1 MRTIDGSKKLLV
13 SVRDVEEAVDALAG
27 GAGIIDVKDP
37 TRGSLGR
44 VDEQVLS
51 AIAVALASDPSK
63 TMMSAAL
70 GEVSDSSHADGYWI
84 PDEVRFGKL
93 GLSRLAGDNRWL
105 ERWVALRKAY
115 ELVRGKTLD
124 WVAVIY
130 ADEVA
135 AQSPSGDE
143 IIAAAA
149 ETDCVGVLVD
159 TWSKREG
166 TLLDLAPVS
175 KLAEWTERVH
185 ENGMFFAVAGR
196 LSQNDLS
203 RLYDVDTDVIAVRS
217 AVCQG
222 QNRKARVETTRVAEL
237 LREINRM
244 PALPTSMRRAFVD
257 HSGH

>member
-1 MRTIDGSKKLLV
+1 MRTIDGSRKLLV

-27 GAGIIDVKDP
+27 GAEIIDVKEP

-44 VDEQVLS
+44 ANEQTLS
-51 AIAVALASDPSK
+51 IIAQALTCDPSK
-63 TMMSAAL
+63 TVMSAAL
-70 GEVSDSSHADGYWI
+70 GEVCDSSHADGYRV
-84 PDEVRFGKL
+84 PDEVRFAKL
-93 GLSRLAGDNRWL
+93 GLSRLAGDSRWI
-105 ERWVALRKAY
+105 ERWDEVRKAY
-115 ELVRGKTLD
+115 ERVRGKTLD

-130 ADEVA
+130 ADDVA

-143 IIAAAA
+143 IIASAA
-149 ETDCVGVLVD
+149 ETGCVGVLVD

-175 KLAEWTERVH
+175 KLVEWTERVH

-203 RLYDVDTDVIAVRS
+203 RLCDVDADLIAVRS

-222 QNRKARVETTRVAEL
+222 QNRQARVEAERVAEL